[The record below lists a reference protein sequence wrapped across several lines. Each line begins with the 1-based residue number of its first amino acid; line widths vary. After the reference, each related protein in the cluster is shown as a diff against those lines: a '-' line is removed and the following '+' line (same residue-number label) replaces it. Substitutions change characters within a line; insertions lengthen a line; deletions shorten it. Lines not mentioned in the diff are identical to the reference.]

1 MQRQN
6 AKEAVVTRIFWH
18 QLALC
23 TDISSVLSTE
33 PRKCLLSSIMQQLCF
48 SVLWSQ
54 IFLDVRS
61 LCSIKWLIPMINAP
75 RLALQHTAG
84 RCAAENTD
92 AKKKRE
98 RERKWQ
104 SVEKWSLAERCSYPF
119 GWKRGRTTTYQPCTN
134 TSGSAG
140 HKAFI
145 SISCGLYSLLQYKGG
160 KANSRQTPALR
171 LITAADRS
179 DSCYQGESSNTE
191 SLLTD
196 FPTLRKGEILLS
208 YPSLQ

>member
-1 MQRQN
+1 MSPLFYN
-6 AKEAVVTRIFWH
+6 AT
-18 QLALC
+18 ALFFRAL
-23 TDISSVLSTE
+23 ISNISGCKK
-33 PRKCLLSSIMQQLCF
+33 PLLN
-48 SVLWSQ
+48 
-54 IFLDVRS
+54 
-61 LCSIKWLIPMINAP
+61 KMINPNDKCSTFSSSAHSW
-75 RLALQHTAG
+75 QMCG
-84 RCAAENTD
+84 WKYGCQ
-92 AKKKRE
+92 KKRE

-119 GWKRGRTTTYQPCTN
+119 GWKKGRTTTYQPCTN

-179 DSCYQGESSNTE
+179 DSRYQGESSNTE